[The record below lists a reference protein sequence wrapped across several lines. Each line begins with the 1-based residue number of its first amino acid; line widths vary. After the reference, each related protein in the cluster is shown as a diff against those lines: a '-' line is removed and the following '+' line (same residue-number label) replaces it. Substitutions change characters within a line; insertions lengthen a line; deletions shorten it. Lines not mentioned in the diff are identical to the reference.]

1 MTDYDFNPDKIHEY
15 KGRVARYLEQ
25 AKKVATQSEF
35 PDFRHGA
42 VLVKG
47 GSVISTSNNKNN
59 YCSFGMRFRKNQ
71 RGKATLHAELG
82 ALLGVDRSR
91 TEGATLYVARIGKG
105 DNYKL
110 SQPCRMCDAAMKFV
124 GIKKVVFTID
134 NKFAGSYKL

>member
-1 MTDYDFNPDKIHEY
+1 MADYDFNPDKIHEY
-15 KGRVARYLEQ
+15 KGRIARYLEQ

-35 PDFRHGA
+35 PDYRHGA

-47 GSVISTSNNKNN
+47 GSVINTSNNKNN
-59 YCSFGMRFRKNQ
+59 YCSFGMRFRKSQ

-82 ALLGVDRSR
+82 CILGVDKKL
-91 TEGATLYVARIGKG
+91 TDGAIVYVARIGKG
-105 DNYKL
+105 DDYKL
-110 SQPCRMCDAAMKFV
+110 SQPCRMCDAAMRFV